1 MEFARIPGT
10 ALFANDEARTYYERG
25 AEGDA
30 TALYNFAVCLE
41 TGQVVELSQYPTQ
54 NPRALWVCRVSSW
67 RLGSQG
73 VGQDA
78 AEAARWYGK
87 AAEAGSV
94 DALFN
99 LGVCYET
106 GNGVPVSLVEAVK
119 LYSRA
124 AAKVRPPV
132 Q

>member
-1 MEFARIPGT
+1 
-10 ALFANDEARTYYERG
+10 
-25 AEGDA
+25 
-30 TALYNFAVCLE
+30 
-41 TGQVVELSQYPTQ
+41 
-54 NPRALWVCRVSSW
+54 VSSW

-124 AAKVRPPV
+124 AAKVRPPCNRPSAFSPARSARWLRWLCRATRKP
-132 Q
+132 